1 MDRQTLSFKALGIS
15 LLTLRYKFVATWNKF
30 RSMDGSIKIEM
41 KFTSLR
47 TSLHCENE
55 RTKIDVGFTSF
66 EAKLATEVP
75 LRPSILKDKVE
86 KSIPGLS
93 ERLTRFVFYISPRPS
108 TRWWGMTQFGL
119 TLMIYFANSV
129 SKAWPKEEYFS
140 SITEY
145 TTICIIISVRG
156 IDNQGI
162 WQRDIRPPSSAPL
175 SFGSDK
181 MAEKC
186 GKTGVV
192 NEA

>member
-1 MDRQTLSFKALGIS
+1 MNGWIDKDRDEIHKLA
-15 LLTLRYKFVATWNKF
+15 W
-30 RSMDGSIKIEM
+30 
-41 KFTSLR
+41 

-55 RTKIDVGFTSF
+55 RTKMIDVGFTSF

-75 LRPSILKDKVE
+75 LRPSILKDWAGKDKVE

-93 ERLTRFVFYISPRPS
+93 ERLTRFFYISPRPS
-108 TRWWGMTQFGL
+108 TWWWGMTQFGL

-129 SKAWPKEEYFS
+129 SKAWPKQEYFS

-186 GKTGVV
+186 EKTGVV